1 MDPLVNL
8 VYFTALAK
16 PFILLGLLCLDYDLL
31 YQQRSPFPPCKMGS
45 NVDRTIMA
53 TAEDA
58 IQTKHAAVN
67 AGYYSDDFIQPFYQS
82 SVRRRRQVQPI
93 IKRGTHARV
102 CCMDRAISAFCNAN
116 TSTRRQIVVVGAGK
130 DTSYFRYLAGSIMGM
145 GEESALVPCNWYEV
159 DHRNVIEEKTKII
172 EESPLLSSH
181 CPLTA
186 TPYGSISVHRDKK
199 HKYHLVEHDLRED
212 HSRLLE
218 KLGLD
223 TTLPTLFLMECVLM
237 YIPDAASKALLA
249 ALSKAAKHSWIVCYE
264 PILGSDPFGRMMQQN
279 LVQAGVATQDSC
291 LLRVR
296 TLQGQLEKMIE
307 ASFSRAVGC
316 DMWSAYQTVL
326 TQDQRQRANQCEF
339 LDEIEEWILIMQH
352 YCFFAATTGDNEGD
366 SLTSVSDNS
375 PLGFAPKSCQVL
387 TTE

>member
-1 MDPLVNL
+1 MD
-8 VYFTALAK
+8 
-16 PFILLGLLCLDYDLL
+16 
-31 YQQRSPFPPCKMGS
+31 S

-102 CCMDRAISAFCNAN
+102 CCMDRAISAFCTAN

-145 GEESALVPCNWYEV
+145 GEESAPVPCNWYEV
-159 DHRNVIEEKTKII
+159 DHTNVIQEKTKII

-186 TPYGSISVHRDKK
+186 TPYGSISIHRDKK

-212 HSRLLE
+212 HSKLIE

-237 YIPDAASKALLA
+237 YIPDVASKALLT
-249 ALSKAAKHSWIVCYE
+249 ALSKAAKNSLIVCYE

-296 TLQGQLEKMIE
+296 TLQGQLEKLIE